1 MFNPAPF
8 KPLVESAPKRR
19 YRKGTIVIQ
28 EGDTGNT
35 IYAVISGSVR
45 SFSASWDDKEITFG
59 VYGPGALFGE
69 LSLDGEP
76 RSASVETLETTECA
90 VIEHDHLV
98 KYLVANPIFSL
109 ELVKL
114 VVLRARQATQ
124 AARNMALLDVYG
136 RVKFFLE
143 NSPYRDS
150 DGVRVLSERQTQRR
164 IAHQV
169 GASREMISRIFK
181 DLENGGYITVQRG
194 NIEISKKLPVHW

>member
-1 MFNPAPF
+1 VFNPAPF
-8 KPLVESAPKRR
+8 TPLVESAPKRR
-19 YRKGTIVIQ
+19 YRKGTLIIQ

-76 RSASVETLETTECA
+76 RSTSVETLEVTECA
-90 VIEHDHLV
+90 VIEHDLLV
-98 KYLVANPIFSL
+98 RFLVANPAFSL

-136 RVKFFLE
+136 RVKFLLE
-143 NSPYRDS
+143 NAPAD
-150 DGVRVLSERQTQRR
+150 VLGSERTLLGRLTQREIAQR
-164 IAHQV
+164 I
-169 GASREMISRIFK
+169 GSSREMVSRVFTE
-181 DLENGGYITVQRG
+181 LERGGYIDTRESRFIVKRA
-194 NIEISKKLPVHW
+194 LPDKW